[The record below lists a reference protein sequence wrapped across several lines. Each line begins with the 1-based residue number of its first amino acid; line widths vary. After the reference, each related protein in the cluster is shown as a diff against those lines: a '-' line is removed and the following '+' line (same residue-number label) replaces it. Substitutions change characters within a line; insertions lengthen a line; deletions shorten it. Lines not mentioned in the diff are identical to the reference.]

1 MPVGSKRRRN
11 AGHQPGWGGFRSD
24 LATARKRIL
33 QRTDGHHKY
42 FVLFVLVLGLVLRAW
57 RLNEP
62 VSYDEALTW
71 TEYARKSFGLLLSD
85 YTFTSNHILYSALA
99 KISVLVAGML
109 VLPLAYLFVRMVF
122 NRHIAVIFL
131 CLLAVSSPLVEYS
144 AMARGYSLV
153 WLFTICALLAGRH
166 FVKSENWVS
175 AVLLAT
181 STALGMWAAPVMVY
195 PAVMA
200 YFWTL
205 FMLMTNY
212 QSTLR
217 RRVLKLAGSFLL
229 AGGLASLCYAPVIA
243 MHSLDS
249 LLHHPSLADHTWN
262 HFVNTQQDQA
272 FGVWA
277 YLTGTNAMALSFAGA
292 AAIIYAAYVSAKY
305 RLMLFALALGT
316 LPIVTVQHMVAAPAA
331 WTFSLLVFHM
341 GGAIGL
347 FYLLKA
353 VRDKVAPDFTKGQRT
368 LLGGAAVLLIFGILA
383 IGNGGDDVERFPE
396 ADTAAAWVAAHAR
409 PGDRL
414 GAQLPWD
421 APLGFYMACH
431 GADPE
436 MLDPQHDATGN
447 IFIALA
453 PSHGQTLGSVWRNAG
468 LAHRQIP
475 VMREVGQWGRLEMY
489 TPL

>member
-1 MPVGSKRRRN
+1 M
-11 AGHQPGWGGFRSD
+11 
-24 LATARKRIL
+24 ATARKRIL
-33 QRTDGHHKY
+33 QRTGGHHKY

-71 TEYARKSFGLLLSD
+71 TEYARKSFGFLLSD

-99 KISVLVAGML
+99 KISVLLFGLHPWSLRLPALVAGML

-277 YLTGTNAMALSFAGA
+277 YLT
-292 AAIIYAAYVSAKY
+292 
-305 RLMLFALALGT
+305 
-316 LPIVTVQHMVAAPAA
+316 
-331 WTFSLLVFHM
+331 
-341 GGAIGL
+341 
-347 FYLLKA
+347 
-353 VRDKVAPDFTKGQRT
+353 
-368 LLGGAAVLLIFGILA
+368 
-383 IGNGGDDVERFPE
+383 
-396 ADTAAAWVAAHAR
+396 
-409 PGDRL
+409 
-414 GAQLPWD
+414 
-421 APLGFYMACH
+421 
-431 GADPE
+431 
-436 MLDPQHDATGN
+436 
-447 IFIALA
+447 
-453 PSHGQTLGSVWRNAG
+453 
-468 LAHRQIP
+468 
-475 VMREVGQWGRLEMY
+475 
-489 TPL
+489 